1 MFKNKIIV
9 ILFLFLLSAV
19 LLGCS
24 QEDQSNYTESSTF
37 KHGNLTLNGVPGKIG
52 FLRENGEPIEPDFPA
67 NQGRLYTIY
76 ILDDSKDLLDKNLK
90 MTATKKDTGETIE
103 IGEFTNW
110 GINPVKLGFGQEG
123 LWKINVTIDQKPY
136 VSFEIKVEKVK

>member
-1 MFKNKIIV
+1 MFKNNIIV
-9 ILFLFLLSAV
+9 ILFLFLLSAL

-24 QEDQSNYTESSTF
+24 QEDQSSLTESSTF
-37 KHGNLTLNGVPGKIG
+37 KHDNLTLNGVQGNIG
-52 FLRENGEPIEPDFPA
+52 FLRENGEPNEPDFPA

-90 MTATKKDTGETIE
+90 MTATQKDTGETIE
-103 IGEFTNW
+103 LGEFTNW
-110 GINPVKLGFGQEG
+110 GINPAKLGFGQEG

-136 VSFEIKVEKVK
+136 VSFVIKVEKVK